1 MMAIIV
7 NSKRSLQ
14 KDKDRGTSPT
24 SYSCHYKLKRTT
36 MQKIFNNKQ
45 ELALYF
51 GDYLLNLSQDQQEIN
66 IALSGGSTPKAIF
79 EVLAKEYATSIDWTK
94 LRFFWGD
101 ERCVPPNDHE
111 SNFGMTREHL
121 FDHVGT
127 KAANIFR
134 VKGELE
140 PDEAVNDYIN
150 ILEEN
155 IPNVD
160 GIPQFDIMLLGMGDD
175 GHTASIF
182 PHQIGLWNSENTCE
196 LAQHPDSGQFR
207 VTLSGKVINNSK
219 QIFFIVTGNNK
230 AEKLEEIIKQQ
241 GNYKTY
247 PAALVNMTKTEWLLD
262 KEAAKNICTE

>member
-1 MMAIIV
+1 MH
-7 NSKRSLQ
+7 Q
-14 KDKDRGTSPT
+14 
-24 SYSCHYKLKRTT
+24 
-36 MQKIFNNKQ
+36 IFQTKQ
-45 ELALYF
+45 ELARYF
-51 GDYLLNLSQDQQEIN
+51 GDYLLKLSQENEAIN

-79 EVLAKEYATSIDWTK
+79 EVLSKEYAKSIDWTK

-127 KAANIFR
+127 KAVNIFR

-140 PDEAVNDYIN
+140 PDEAVDNYIN
-150 ILEEN
+150 TIEEN
-155 IPNVD
+155 VPMAN
-160 GIPQFDIMLLGMGDD
+160 GLPQFDVMLLGMGDD

-207 VTLSGKVINNSK
+207 VTLSGRIINNSK
-219 QIFFIVTGNNK
+219 QIFFLVTGANK
-230 AEKLEEIIKQQ
+230 ADKIDEIINRKGHYQQ
-241 GNYKTY
+241 Y
-247 PAALVNMTKTEWLLD
+247 PAALVNMDKCEWLMD
-262 KEAAKNICTE
+262 KTAATKL